1 MKRFNVVVTR
11 KAERDLDEIVS
22 YIADHDSVD
31 RALSVGARIE
41 EAVARLVSFPER
53 GARPAELLDH
63 GIRDFREV
71 TFKPYRIVYRV
82 TGGSVFVVLIADG
95 RRDMR
100 TLLTRRL
107 LDA

>member
-41 EAVARLVSFPER
+41 EAVAAKHRYDPQLR
-53 GARPAELLDH
+53 
-63 GIRDFREV
+63 FRNALWDR
-71 TFKPYRIVYRV
+71 Y
-82 TGGSVFVVLIADG
+82 LA
-95 RRDMR
+95 
-100 TLLTRRL
+100 
-107 LDA
+107 